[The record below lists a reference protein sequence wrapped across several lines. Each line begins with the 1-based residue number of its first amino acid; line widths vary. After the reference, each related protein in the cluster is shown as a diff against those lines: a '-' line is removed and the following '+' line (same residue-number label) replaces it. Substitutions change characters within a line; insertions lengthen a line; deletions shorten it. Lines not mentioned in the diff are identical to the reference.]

1 MFLNKLHI
9 YTISLQSVENCDFVM
24 LMLER
29 KISDRYYTDRTFPWY
44 GLTCV
49 YSSYFYL
56 SKSIH
61 TCYIGMVFLVCGYA
75 HVFARC
81 LIGQMFLYTLHN
93 YKASHHCGLA
103 DVFLSHLLERMSFHK
118 LCTDVVYHL
127 CAQRYAFLDD
137 LILKMLSDKFG
148 TDKAFHQS
156 ELECVFSN
164 FLLK

>member
-61 TCYIGMVFLVCGYA
+61 TCYIGMVFLVCGFN
-75 HVFARC
+75 V
-81 LIGQMFLYTLHN
+81 G
-93 YKASHHCGLA
+93 
-103 DVFLSHLLERMSFHK
+103 
-118 LCTDVVYHL
+118 
-127 CAQRYAFLDD
+127 
-137 LILKMLSDKFG
+137 
-148 TDKAFHQS
+148 
-156 ELECVFSN
+156 VFSKHQLEQK
-164 FLLK
+164 FVYTVYKCKA